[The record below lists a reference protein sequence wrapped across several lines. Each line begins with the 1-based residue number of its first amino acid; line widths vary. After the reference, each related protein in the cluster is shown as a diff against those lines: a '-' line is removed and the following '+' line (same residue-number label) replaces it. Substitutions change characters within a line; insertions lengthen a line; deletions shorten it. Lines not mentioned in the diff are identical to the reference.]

1 MMIRSINHLQTPLES
16 IKENPKDI
24 KENAKL
30 VELIPEPEDFEI
42 LKKVAPILSKFESIS
57 QSLSADQTPTICY
70 VVPKLHFITR
80 FLTSMINKKD
90 QDEFITQLSQVKKLM
105 EVLRGQGRGRLEKVT
120 SQLTMS
126 MNYSFRIDF
135 NNYKQISI
143 RYYFY

>member
-1 MMIRSINHLQTPLES
+1 MIRSINHLQTPLES

-90 QDEFITQLSQVKKLM
+90 QDEFITQLSQVKKLKGT
-105 EVLRGQGRGRLEKVT
+105 EGRGLGELRGGDWE
-120 SQLTMS
+120 
-126 MNYSFRIDF
+126 N
-135 NNYKQISI
+135 
-143 RYYFY
+143 

>member
-90 QDEFITQLSQVKKLM
+90 QDEFITQLSQVKKLK
-105 EVLRGQGRGRLEKVT
+105 GRGGDWGKGTGGTEGRWLGVTGDRLNSEWT
-120 SQLTMS
+120 
-126 MNYSFRIDF
+126 
-135 NNYKQISI
+135 I
-143 RYYFY
+143 RSESTFFPYTI

>member
-105 EVLRGQGRGRLEKVT
+105 EVLRGQGTGEGEIGEGDIT
-120 SQLTMS
+120 
-126 MNYSFRIDF
+126 ID
-135 NNYKQISI
+135 KI
-143 RYYFY
+143 

>member
-1 MMIRSINHLQTPLES
+1 MIRSINHLQTPLES

-90 QDEFITQLSQVKKLM
+90 QDEFITQLSQVKKSM
-105 EVLRGQGRGRLEKVT
+105 EV
-120 SQLTMS
+120 
-126 MNYSFRIDF
+126 
-135 NNYKQISI
+135 
-143 RYYFY
+143 